1 MEWHHP
7 QASQKKKFTLSADKV
22 ATTVDWDC
30 EGVIFVDEMAR
41 VKEIICDY
49 IKILKELTKRFK

>member
-1 MEWHHP
+1 MAP
-7 QASQKKKFTLSADKV
+7 FPSFTEEKIHSLSADKV

-41 VKEIICDY
+41 GKKIISDHVKM
-49 IKILKELTKRFK
+49 LKELTKRFK